1 MWNVTAFICILIG
14 ASIPVGLMDASLATG
29 VVGAA
34 TSLGLLASLRSI
46 RPGELSFLKSVAG
59 PAVAAALLPMLWII
73 LQMLPLAF
81 WAHPVWKFAGDTLAA
96 PLSGSITIDTGASLG
111 ALLLWLSLLSVM
123 ITAAAIAI
131 DPRRAD
137 MVARS
142 IAATAAVAAL
152 ILVSYSDPI
161 KAWLGA
167 ADAARDGTANGFLV
181 VVLIGVPLGL
191 ARALDSGGH
200 IVGGRT
206 AAQSTRPRRLLAA
219 GALFCAACACW
230 YGRRGAAIAIAGGI
244 ALVLMTFAARRLAL
258 PRWSTAAAAAA
269 IALIALVTAIANRHP
284 DVALAIAFTH
294 APDELVQST
303 QNLLADLPALGSGAG
318 TTATLASTYMD
329 WQGATT
335 RPVVANSAAA
345 LITQFGSAM
354 FWTSLAV
361 TIVGIAAFTAGARNR
376 GRDWS
381 YPAAAAAVLL
391 TLALAAFTL
400 PELPAL
406 PGVIVLGAVIGT
418 GLAQRISRSRLQA
431 G

>member
-14 ASIPVGLMDASLATG
+14 ASIPLSLFDASLATG
-29 VVGAA
+29 LVGAA
-34 TSLGLLASLRSI
+34 TSLGLLAGLMVI

-59 PAVAAALLPMLWII
+59 PAVAAALVPVLWII
-73 LQMLPLAF
+73 LQMLPLPLL
-81 WAHPVWKFAGDTLAA
+81 AHPVWKFAGETLGT

-111 ALLLWLSLLSVM
+111 ALLVWLSLLSVM
-123 ITAAAIAI
+123 ISAAAIAI

-152 ILVSYSDPI
+152 ILLLYSDPI
-161 KAWLGA
+161 KTWLGA
-167 ADAARDGTANGFLV
+167 ADAARDQTANGFLV
-181 VVLIGVPLGL
+181 VVLIGVPLSL
-191 ARALDSGGH
+191 ARALDGGGH
-200 IVGGRT
+200 ADGRT
-206 AAQSTRPRRLLAA
+206 AAQLARLRWLLAA
-219 GALFCAACACW
+219 GMLFCAATACW
-230 YGRRGAAIAIAGGI
+230 YGRRGAAIAIAAGI
-244 ALVLMTFAARRLAL
+244 ALVLMTFAARKLHLHRRSSAG
-258 PRWSTAAAAAA
+258 AAAT
-269 IALIALVTAIANRHP
+269 IALIALATAIANRHP
-284 DVALAIAFTH
+284 DVALAAAF
-294 APDELVQST
+294 ADVPAELVQST
-303 QNLLADLPALGSGAG
+303 HNLLADLPALGSGAG
-318 TTATLASTYMD
+318 TTAMLASTYMD

-335 RPVVANSAAA
+335 RPVVATSAAA
-345 LITQFGSAM
+345 LIVQFGSAM
-354 FWTSLAV
+354 FWTLLAV
-361 TIVGIAAFTAGARNR
+361 MIVGIAAFTAGARNR

-391 TLALAAFTL
+391 MLLLAAFIL